1 MTHRPP
7 RAVRE
12 WTTFTWRALAGDD
25 VPAPAHDPPVGE
37 LQRLKL
43 GAAAHRALSMRGLPS
58 PRPLATDYRSAL
70 AHNVL
75 RVERIDRMA
84 AWLDDAGVR
93 WVLHKGSALVTR
105 HPDWLGVRPMLD
117 IDVLVAPEDYDRAA
131 AAIIEHGA
139 REAEL
144 GMPVASRWACERALH
159 LPDDGGPIEIDLH
172 RAVHHWPLFVEVG
185 AGMLA
190 RRERVAER
198 WIPAPVDAVLA
209 IAVHR
214 LKGGLRGD
222 GRELLDAR
230 WYLAELDP
238 AELAAAAQAAHL
250 VPAVA
255 WLLSLVRLWFGDA
268 PGDEARAAAL
278 DDSMSPVRRYVT
290 DQLICR
296 DASLRGRPGRRP
308 RFVDMYT
315 YVPLLSNSGGRAAA
329 TASIH
334 AALRAADLVV
344 LAAGRR

>member
-1 MTHRPP
+1 
-7 RAVRE
+7 
-12 WTTFTWRALAGDD
+12 
-25 VPAPAHDPPVGE
+25 
-37 LQRLKL
+37 
-43 GAAAHRALSMRGLPS
+43 
-58 PRPLATDYRSAL
+58 
-70 AHNVL
+70 
-75 RVERIDRMA
+75 
-84 AWLDDAGVR
+84 
-93 WVLHKGSALVTR
+93 VLHKGSALVTR

-117 IDVLVAPEDYDRAA
+117 IDVLVASDDYDRAA
-131 AAIIEHGA
+131 AAIIARGG

-190 RRERVAER
+190 RREQVAGR
-198 WIPAPVDAVLA
+198 WIPSPLDAVLA

-230 WYLAELDP
+230 WYLAELD
-238 AELAAAAQAAHL
+238 ARQLADAAQAARL
-250 VPAVA
+250 VPAMS
-255 WLLSLVRLWFGDA
+255 WLLALARMWFGDA

-278 DDSMSPVRRYVT
+278 DGSMSGVRRYVT

-315 YVPLLSNSGGRAAA
+315 YVPLLSNSGGRAVA

-334 AALRAADLVV
+334 AALRAADRVV
-344 LAAGRR
+344 LALSGRR